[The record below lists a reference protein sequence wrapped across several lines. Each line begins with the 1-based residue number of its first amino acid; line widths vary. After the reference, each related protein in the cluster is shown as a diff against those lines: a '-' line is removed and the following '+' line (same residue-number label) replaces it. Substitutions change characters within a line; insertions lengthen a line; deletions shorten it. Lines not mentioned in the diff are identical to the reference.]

1 MSPQPQSRQS
11 LRASGSRA
19 IHRIHIPTPRAR
31 RPRAHLI
38 HIGKTGGT
46 ALKSALTPVL
56 HDGDYEIV
64 LHGHGTRLKHVPV
77 GEKVFFVIRDPVDR
91 FVSGFNSRLRRGRPR
106 YDIPWTPEE
115 ELAFEQFATPD
126 QLGAALSSEDSI
138 ERARAFQAMTS
149 IGHVRAS
156 YWQWF
161 HHRYLVQ
168 KRMDDLLLVMWFPA
182 LSTGFAQLCDLLG
195 LPEGVCLPGDDVG
208 SHRSPDTADRS
219 LSPLARTNLER
230 WYGADVAFVEFCS
243 GLSCFAGSSPSEE
256 TQLKGQVPLEA
267 SRPASSSA
275 GLTECHL
282 SRAVTPAVGY

>member
-1 MSPQPQSRQS
+1 M
-11 LRASGSRA
+11 
-19 IHRIHIPTPRAR
+19 HVPTSRAR

-46 ALKSALTPVL
+46 ALKSALAPVV

-91 FVSGFNSRLRRGRPR
+91 YVSGFNSRLRHGRPR

-115 ELAFEQFATPD
+115 QLAFEQFTSAD
-126 QLGAALSSEDSI
+126 RLAVALSSEDSS

-168 KRMDDLLLVMWFPA
+168 KRLDDLLLVMWFPD
-182 LSTGFAQLCDLLG
+182 LSTVFGQLRDLLG
-195 LPEGVCLPGDDVG
+195 LPDDLCLPDDEVG
-208 SHRSPDTADRS
+208 SHRSPDTADRA
-219 LSPLARTNLER
+219 LSSLARSNLER

-243 GLSCFAGSSPSEE
+243 GLSCFAGPSHPQAQQAGQIQAECTPPQSPEPGLSGLSECQM
-256 TQLKGQVPLEA
+256 T
-267 SRPASSSA
+267 
-275 GLTECHL
+275 
-282 SRAVTPAVGY
+282 RAVGSAAEPLALPVDRASGA

>member
-1 MSPQPQSRQS
+1 M
-11 LRASGSRA
+11 
-19 IHRIHIPTPRAR
+19 HVPTLRAR

-46 ALKSALTPVL
+46 ALKSALTPAVR
-56 HDGDYEIV
+56 DGDYEIF

-91 FVSGFNSRLRRGRPR
+91 FVSGFNSRLRCGRPR

-115 ELAFEQFATPD
+115 QLAFEQFTTPD
-126 QLGAALSSEDSI
+126 HLGVALSSEDPS

-168 KRMDDLLLVMWFPA
+168 KRLDDLLLVMWFPD
-182 LSTGFAQLCDLLG
+182 LSTVFGQLRDLLG
-195 LPEGVCLPGDDVG
+195 LPEDLCLPSDEVG

-219 LSPLARTNLER
+219 LSPLARNNLER
-230 WYGADVAFVEFCS
+230 WYGADLAFVEFCS
-243 GLSCFAGSSPSEE
+243 ELSCFAGPSHPR
-256 TQLKGQVPLEA
+256 TQLTFQVPVER
-267 SRPASSSA
+267 SGPASPQA
-275 GLTECHL
+275 GLSKCH
-282 SRAVTPAVGY
+282 VTGALRSAVGAVAIA